1 MTAAAASYPNC
12 QCGHGHAEH
21 QTLAPQCAHQHCT
34 CLNYRATRSATPVA
48 PLHPVQP
55 RAAAAAVAAGADA
68 TIDAVLAAGKR
79 SPFKRTV
86 ALSDKIARELDDLRG
101 RLGDQRQAVE
111 QRRRA
116 DAARAKALTEIAE
129 LEKQLAA
136 AKAKLKQ
143 TRHEAGLPGGE
154 RSTGQR
160 QCPDCDQSFETSQRL
175 GVHRR
180 WNHGYRRNHDR
191 R

>member
-1 MTAAAASYPNC
+1 MTAASAGYPDC

-21 QTLAPQCAHQHCT
+21 QPLAPQCTHRQCT
-34 CLNYRATRSATPVA
+34 CLNYRATQPATPLA
-48 PLHPVQP
+48 PLHSLQP
-55 RAAAAAVAAGADA
+55 RAAAAAATAEP

-101 RLGDQRQAVE
+101 RLGDERQAAE

-116 DAARAKALTEIAE
+116 DAARAKALTEIAQ
-129 LEKQLAA
+129 LETQLAA

-154 RSTGQR
+154 RRAGQR
-160 QCPDCDQSFETSQRL
+160 QCPDCDQSFETAQRL

-180 WNHGYRRNHDR
+180 WNHGYRRNDDR
-191 R
+191 Q